1 MITKFIMVLLV
12 ATCLLSY
19 TTETKAQNYDG
30 TSKYKVQLSPTLIGA
45 VAGSG
50 FIILGALTTADL
62 KWVPDNT
69 SNSSTFYGQQGHWRK
84 ERVWESPTKTAAI
97 ISGIMIMGL
106 SLTLSF

>member
-1 MITKFIMVLLV
+1 MMKLKTLLSGGKNITIIGYKIIKLIKKTMIRKFIMVLLV

-45 VAGSG
+45 VAGGG

-62 KWVPDNT
+62 IWVPDNT
-69 SNSSTFYGQQGHWRK
+69 SNSRNSHRCTFC
-84 ERVWESPTKTAAI
+84 A
-97 ISGIMIMGL
+97 
-106 SLTLSF
+106 